1 MFTGE
6 TTHSP
11 TECPVLALG
20 ENHQSLLLQPC
31 SYIFEEV
38 HMLAS
43 SFHCKTFKSF
53 YCSFNF
59 RKKKLSYAHLESCGN
74 ILIV

>member
-59 RKKKLSYAHLESCGN
+59 RKKTFYAHLESCGN